1 MSGDRILV
9 SYEAMQGAQAE
20 MGKIAG
26 QIQQEIEDLKGQLAK
41 IEWEGQDANAY
52 NEHQAAAS
60 QSVIDIKELLEQI
73 AAAVGQA
80 HDNYNETERS
90 NAASW

>member
-1 MSGDRILV
+1 MSDRILV
-9 SYEAMQGAQAE
+9 DYAAMQGAQAE

-26 QIQQEIEDLKGQLAK
+26 QIQQEIEDLKGQLGK
-41 IEWEGQDANAY
+41 IEWSGDDATAY
-52 NEHQAAAS
+52 HEHQNTAS

-73 AAAVGQA
+73 ASAVGQA
-80 HDNYNETERS
+80 HENYAATEKS